1 MWLVMKWAGGNVAG
15 DDMGNEIVMTWT
27 GGNETVMTWTGG
39 NVAGDEMGRW

>member
-1 MWLVMKWAGGNVAG
+1 MWLVMTWAG
-15 DDMGNEIVMTWT
+15 GNEIVMTWT